1 MDNENI
7 DAPVE
12 EVIPAGEVVEEVIAT
27 VEEPTPVVEEIVPV
41 VVPEPE
47 PEPIV
52 IPEPVVV
59 PTPKPVKATA
69 HAAVTGEV
77 DNVFLS
83 KCVYENKFERKSLTI
98 HHLQRRLEELG
109 YRDAA
114 SDRDGW
120 MGSLTMLSINK
131 FQKDK
136 GLEVTDKSIDEVT
149 FTSIFAGDHNVNINL

>member
-7 DAPVE
+7 DVPAE
-12 EVIPAGEVVEEVIAT
+12 EVIPAGEVVEEVAAP
-27 VEEPTPVVEEIVPV
+27 VEEPTVVVEEIVPV
-41 VVPEPE
+41 AE

-52 IPEPVVV
+52 VPEPVVV
-59 PTPKPVKATA
+59 PTPVPVKAA
-69 HAAVTGEV
+69 ANAAVTGQV

-120 MGSLTMLSINK
+120 MGSLTLRSINK
-131 FQKDK
+131 FQQDN
-136 GLEVTDKSIDEVT
+136 GLAVTDKSIDADT
-149 FTSIFAGDHNVNINL
+149 FKMIFSGDHNVNINL